1 MSWGCQKFN
10 FREFS
15 VSCSQTSSCA
25 RKPLVLRH
33 RCIVYTSMWQVSSG
47 LKEDEMGSQGP
58 QCHGGVKKF
67 HFRQFSV
74 SCSQTSSCARKQLVL
89 RHRCIVYTSMW
100 QVSSGLKEDE
110 MGSQGPQ
117 CHGVSKFHFREFS
130 VSCSQTSSCARKPL
144 VLRHRCIV
152 YTSMWQVSSGLKED
166 EMGSQGPNVM
176 GVSKNS
182 IFDSFPS
189 PAPKLAL
196 VPGSRQYFDIDV
208 QYIQVCG
215 RSHQD

>member
-1 MSWGCQKFN
+1 MRW
-10 FREFS
+10 
-15 VSCSQTSSCA
+15 VA
-25 RKPLVLRH
+25 RAPNV
-33 RCIVYTSMWQVSSG
+33 MW
-47 LKEDEMGSQGP
+47 
-58 QCHGGVKKF
+58 GVKKF

-117 CHGVSKFHFREFS
+117 CHGRVKKFHFRQFS
-130 VSCSQTSSCARKPL
+130 VSCSRTSSCARKPL

-166 EMGSQGPNVM
+166 EMGSQGPQCHG
-176 GVSKNS
+176 GVSKIPFSRVFGFLLPNQLLCQEAASTTAQMYS
-182 IFDSFPS
+182 IYKYVAS
-189 PAPKLAL
+189 LIRIER
-196 VPGSRQYFDIDV
+196 G
-208 QYIQVCG
+208 
-215 RSHQD
+215 

>member
-1 MSWGCQKFN
+1 
-10 FREFS
+10 
-15 VSCSQTSSCA
+15 
-25 RKPLVLRH
+25 
-33 RCIVYTSMWQVSSG
+33 MWQVSSG

-67 HFRQFSV
+67 HFREFSV

-117 CHGVSKFHFREFS
+117 CHGGVKNSIFESFRFR
-130 VSCSQTSSCARKPL
+130 SCARKPL

-166 EMGSQGPNVM
+166 EMGSQGAKCHGGCQKIPFSIVFGLLLPN
-176 GVSKNS
+176 
-182 IFDSFPS
+182 
-189 PAPKLAL
+189 
-196 VPGSRQYFDIDV
+196 
-208 QYIQVCG
+208 
-215 RSHQD
+215 